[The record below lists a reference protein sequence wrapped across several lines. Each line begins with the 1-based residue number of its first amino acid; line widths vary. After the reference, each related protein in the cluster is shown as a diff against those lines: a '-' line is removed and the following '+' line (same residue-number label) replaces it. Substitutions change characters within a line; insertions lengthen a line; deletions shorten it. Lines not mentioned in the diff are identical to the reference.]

1 MHKVVDRTSQFSHL
15 RIGIQVPP
23 GDPFWVQIREA
34 LFQQLH
40 QLGVQR
46 VPVEVANSYQT
57 ILELDPTSITEEI
70 LAQDIDV
77 LISNGLSQITIN
89 QLLAGGLPIILL
101 SEASIQHPLLVS
113 PQGLYECGRMAGEFI
128 ATALG
133 GQGLTLCISAF
144 LDTGLDKGQSRM
156 EGYHAALRPYPR
168 LKTLHCPAYWTYEQT
183 YPVIETTLR
192 QLECPP
198 DAIFGLSDSLA
209 LAAHDAVQTLGLF
222 EPSWPLIVGVNGDPL
237 ALAAIFDGS
246 MAATV
251 ETPPREIAAQA
262 AHLALQ
268 TALRQPVPAHFSY
281 HPRLVTA
288 ENVSQ
293 VAIEKLITIADIPTQ
308 LVGVNRRMEQ
318 RRLTQLE
325 TSLALNRR
333 VGTTLKRSKI
343 AQEIAELLRA
353 NYGYDFVWLW
363 LWSEAEQVLVTW
375 QGEDEAYVKETRIE
389 PQGLLREVLQRR
401 EPIFIPD
408 TRFTRR
414 FAPDPAWPE
423 TRSRVILPVRLGED
437 ILGVLDLHSR
447 HPMGHVRQDLIGL
460 QALADQL
467 GVALRNAE
475 LYEEAV
481 QQRAHAESADQLK
494 TRLLANVSHELRAPL
509 NIILGYCESA
519 LRIPNLYDIELPP
532 ALRRD
537 LEYIAQSG
545 IHLQRMIND
554 LLDLSRVEIGA
565 LELAPEMFAPADLIR
580 ETFESFVHSLVPQPE
595 VRWRLD
601 LPMPLPLM
609 QADPARLRQII
620 LNLLSNAA
628 KFTTQGYVALHAAV
642 EPPHLHLW
650 VEDTGCGIP
659 IEQQERIFEP
669 FVTAAPMSRPGEGIG
684 LGLTITRRLVALHG
698 GLMSLESKPGQGSIF
713 HVYLPLP
720 DLSGQPACGDFY
732 TTEAL
737 SEDAVRLLLYVAGAD
752 DLSPALSELARR
764 QGATLYRL
772 TPGDERLSLPP
783 ATRPIAL
790 AWDVAGNVTGR
801 STLQE
806 WSLIQRLRRHPLL
819 SRLPFILFY
828 PTVHPDAVVAATP
841 TTSVGSDGSL
851 TNILLKPVCAR
862 TLGEML
868 DAMRRP
874 GMGGSVWVIDDDPE
888 ARKLY
893 RCLATAALPDLEIV
907 LIEGGPQALQ
917 LLGQVTTVEQSPRLV
932 LLDLMMPEIDGF
944 EVLKRLRACAA
955 TRHTPVIII
964 SGKML
969 TFEDV
974 QRLDY
979 AGVTFEAKH
988 ILDDAE
994 MKAVLQATCA
1004 GTTALPQPTS
1014 AVVKHALA
1022 YLSQNYAQRLT
1033 RAEICRAIGVSE
1045 NYLSRIFKR
1054 EVGLSPWQFLNRVRV
1069 YQAGIRLRTTPD
1081 SITAIAAQVGFEDSA
1096 YFSRVFHKQLG
1107 VSPGEYRAGKAVAA
1121 VSPFLSS

>member
-1 MHKVVDRTSQFSHL
+1 MSKAADGTSQFSHL

-23 GDPFWVQIREA
+23 GDPFWVQVREA

-101 SEASIQHPLLVS
+101 SEAAIRHPLLVS

-128 ATALG
+128 AATLG
-133 GQGLTLCISAF
+133 GQGVTLCVSAF

-168 LKTLHCPAYWTYEQT
+168 LKTLHCPAYWTYEQA
-183 YPVIETTLR
+183 YPVIEATLR
-192 QLECPP
+192 QLERPP

-209 LAAHDAVQTLGLF
+209 LAARDAVQMLGLF

-251 ETPPREIAAQA
+251 ETPPREMAAQA

-268 TALRQPVPAHFSY
+268 TALHQPTPAHFSY

-293 VAIEKLITIADIPTQ
+293 VAIEKLIAIADIPTR
-308 LVGVNRRMEQ
+308 LVGVNWRMEQ
-318 RRLTQLE
+318 SRLMQLE
-325 TSLALNRR
+325 TSLALSRR
-333 VGTTLKRSKI
+333 VGATLKRSKI
-343 AQEIAELLRA
+343 AQEIAALLRA
-353 NYGYDFVWLW
+353 NYGYDFVRLW
-363 LWSEAEQVLVTW
+363 LWSETEQVLVSW
-375 QGEDEAYVKETRIE
+375 QEDEAAYGREVRIE

-401 EPIFIPD
+401 EPVFIPD

-423 TRSRVILPVRLGED
+423 TRSRVVLPVRLGED

-447 HPMGHVRQDLIGL
+447 RPMGHVRQDLIGL

-481 QQRAHAESADQLK
+481 QQRAHAEAADQLK

-519 LRIPNLYDIELPP
+519 LRVPNLYDLELPP

-545 IHLQRMIND
+545 MHLQRMIND

-565 LELAPEMFAPADLIR
+565 LELAPEVFAPADLIR
-580 ETFESFVHSLVPQPE
+580 EAFESFVHSLTPRPE
-595 VRWRLD
+595 VQWQLD
-601 LPMPLPLM
+601 FPKPLPLL

-684 LGLTITRRLVALHG
+684 LGLAITRRLVALHG
-698 GLMSLESKPGQGSIF
+698 GLMSLESKPGQGSVF

-720 DLSGQPACGDFY
+720 DLTGQPACGDLWA
-732 TTEAL
+732 TESL

-752 DLSPALSELARR
+752 GLSPTLSELARR

-772 TPGDERLSLPP
+772 TPGDEPLSLPP
-783 ATRPIAL
+783 ASRPIAL
-790 AWDVAGNVTGR
+790 AWDVAGNATGR
-801 STLQE
+801 SMMQE

-819 SRLPFILFY
+819 SRLPFILFC
-828 PTVHPDAVVAATP
+828 PTIQPDAATGVAATSLP
-841 TTSVGSDGSL
+841 SGGSDGSL
-851 TNILLKPVCAR
+851 THILLKPLCAR
-862 TLGEML
+862 TLGEIL

-893 RCLATAALPDLEIV
+893 RCLAAAALPDLDIV

-917 LLGQVTTVEQSPRLV
+917 LLEQVETAEQAPRLV
-932 LLDLMMPEIDGF
+932 LLDLLMPEVDGF
-944 EVLKRLRACAA
+944 EVLKRLRTRAA
-955 TRHTPVIII
+955 TRHTPVIVI

-969 TFEDV
+969 TFADV

-994 MKAVLQATCA
+994 MQAVLQAACA

-1022 YLSQNYAQRLT
+1022 YLLQNYAERLT

-1045 NYLSRIFKR
+1045 NYLSRIFKH

-1069 YQAGIRLRTTPD
+1069 YQAGIRLRTTSD
-1081 SITAIAAQVGFEDSA
+1081 SITAIAAQVGFEDPA

-1107 VSPGEYRAGKAVAA
+1107 VSPGEYRAGKAGTP
-1121 VSPFLSS
+1121 VSPS